1 MRKWQIVMT
10 DTAKSDLREIALGI
24 YEISRDPETA
34 VNFVMELET
43 NDYEARRGNQRL
55 WAVVEKED
63 ALMLADYLKVK
74 LTALPKVFNEKFG
87 ESGAF
92 VLSYVEARFRE
103 ILDFIL
109 DCGIHYQLITK

>member
-1 MRKWQIVMT
+1 MLLLEEIIVESN
-10 DTAKSDLREIALGI
+10 SDLEIVSTVVVGF
-24 YEISRDPETA
+24 DDDK
-34 VNFVMELET
+34 NFVMELET

-74 LTALPKVFNEKFG
+74 LTALPKVFDEKFG
-87 ESGAF
+87 ESGPF
-92 VLSYVEARFRE
+92 VLSYVEARFKE

>member
-1 MRKWQIVMT
+1 MLLLEEIIVE
-10 DTAKSDLREIALGI
+10 SDGDLEIVSTIVVGFDDDKNL
-24 YEISRDPETA
+24 
-34 VNFVMELET
+34 VVELET

-63 ALMLADYLKVK
+63 ALMLADHFKVK
-74 LTALPKVFNEKFG
+74 LTALPKVFDEKFG

-92 VLSYVEARFRE
+92 VLSYVEARFKE